1 MSDPRARAGD
11 NPQWVASPLLLKPQQ
26 TPRFLRAPWDQ
37 QRADAFGPWRLGQ
50 PVDPALPV
58 HEMAPRAGLAHEGG
72 GDAGAA
78 RADIAAPGLE
88 GADADVI
95 DVQARP
101 LTDAALVAS
110 AAASAEAL
118 ADAEARGHAR
128 GLEEGRAQALADI
141 EAARA
146 REAEMIRHL
155 AIELRALSE
164 DPDRFFEP
172 LRRLALHIAEQ
183 LVRGELRASPD
194 AVSQIVRQS
203 LAALDPPPGSQV
215 LVCVHPE
222 DAAMLH
228 SAEPSF
234 LEGLKL
240 QPDPQLHR
248 GSVRLRLD
256 DTVLEDLVEHRL
268 QALVDRLLVH
278 PGGSGAAAGMARES
292 VLVRDF
298 AADAA
303 SPLSARGAAGA
314 AAGAG
319 RRRGLD
325 DVIDATARPVSAS
338 DAGGRAEAL
347 DPTGPAIPPE
357 PAP

>member
-1 MSDPRARAGD
+1 MSDPRARAGGD
-11 NPQWVASPLLLKPQQ
+11 AQAPQWVASPLLLKPQQ

-37 QRADAFGPWRLGQ
+37 QRADHFGPWRLGQ

-58 HEMAPRAGLAHEGG
+58 HEMAPRAGIAHEGSG
-72 GDAGAA
+72 PAAADTSAPEPGDAG
-78 RADIAAPGLE
+78 
-88 GADADVI
+88 ADVI
-95 DVQARP
+95 DVQVCTLSDLAP
-101 LTDAALVAS
+101 S
-110 AAASAEAL
+110 AASAEAL
-118 ADAEARGHAR
+118 ADAEARGHVR
-128 GLEEGRAQALADI
+128 GLEEGRAQALAEL
-141 EAARA
+141 EAVRA

-155 AIELRALSE
+155 AIELRALAE

-183 LVRGELRASPD
+183 LVRGELQASAD
-194 AVSQIVRQS
+194 AISQIVRQA
-203 LAALDPPPGSQV
+203 LAVLDPPPGSQV

-222 DAAMLH
+222 DAAMLQ

-256 DTVLEDLVEHRL
+256 DTVLEDLIEHRL

-278 PGGSGAAAGMARES
+278 PGGTAAAGLARES

-303 SPLSARGAAGA
+303 PSPLSPRGAVASA
-314 AAGAG
+314 V
-319 RRRGLD
+319 RRRDLD
-325 DVIDATARPVSAS
+325 DVIDATARPVPGADGGQRAGPGAS
-338 DAGGRAEAL
+338 GAS
-347 DPTGPAIPPE
+347 IPPE
-357 PAP
+357 SAP